1 MRFDGEFEEVM
12 EDVDMV
18 REKARVVG
26 AFTDPDRCFAPAST
40 GRGKARGMSFIG
52 EGVFEDGIIS
62 GSSRSGILGL
72 GGVGICG
79 VVLVRKWKWKW
90 KWKRIHFNI
99 DIHGI
104 IRIWFI

>member
-26 AFTDPDRCFAPAST
+26 AFTDPDPCFAPAST

-72 GGVGICG
+72 GGLAS
-79 VVLVRKWKWKW
+79 VVWSW
-90 KWKRIHFNI
+90 
-99 DIHGI
+99 
-104 IRIWFI
+104 